1 MSQALSLSI
10 HNATERSRVV
20 LLEPWGLEFVMV
32 LDEKLEI
39 TARSGQEGA
48 GLRVVEADHR
58 TLVFVEG
65 CFGVRVIKD
74 GMTYN
79 LGLEAISEAPA
90 PQPLLTCRDVN
101 PMWDRDLDG

>member
-32 LDEKLEI
+32 LDEKLGI
-39 TARSGQEGA
+39 TAQSVHEGA

-65 CFGVRVIKD
+65 CFGVCVTKD
-74 GMTYN
+74 GVTYN
-79 LGLEAISEAPA
+79 LGPEPIAEAPA
-90 PQPLLTCRDVN
+90 SRRLLTLTQVD